1 MSDMKIKVI
10 LEEANVNKD
19 FFTSNRKENKL
30 KCPFCQQELDY
41 LELDYLGEDIYNCR
55 KHNYLFGN
63 EKLWQELIKVM
74 EEKQHKNTATDQQDE
89 VWKDVVGYEGL
100 YRISNKGTVCRLY
113 KNGKVNFM
121 TPRILN
127 GYWRVKLCNG
137 NTQKEYF
144 LHRLIAQAFIPN
156 PDNKPEINHING
168 IKTDNRIE
176 NLEWVTRSEN
186 AIHATKTGLLKY
198 SEYRY
203 NRARDI
209 ISKPVMCVETRKIY
223 VSCTE
228 AGKDIKTDAAHIG
241 ECISGKRSTAGGYH
255 WKLVSI
261 IDAYNSTRKAL
272 DVAVDALKLFDSG
285 QHTPQPDAYG
295 LKTDASR
302 LARKALEQITALEQK
317 DVK

>member
-1 MSDMKIKVI
+1 MIDV
-10 LEEANVNKD
+10 
-19 FFTSNRKENKL
+19 
-30 KCPFCQQELDY
+30 KCPFCGEK
-41 LELDYLGEDIYNCR
+41 LEKFGGGDFPLLHYCDNINCNLY
-55 KHNYLFGN
+55 HIMGQYT
-63 EKLWQELIKVM
+63 LWQELIKLM
-74 EEKQHKNTATDQQDE
+74 EGKQHKNTATEQQDE

-100 YRISNKGTVCRLY
+100 YRISNQGTVCRLY

-203 NRARDI
+203 NRARDVN
-209 ISKPVMCVETRKIY
+209 SKPVMCIETGKIY
-223 VSCTE
+223 ASYTE
-228 AGKDIKTDAAHIG
+228 AGEDIKTDAAHIG

-272 DVAVDALKLFDSG
+272 EIAVDALKSAHNYYEYCIQSEDIS
-285 QHTPQPDAYG
+285 PDTNWDCTAMNM
-295 LKTDASR
+295 DDDISE
-302 LARKALEQITALEQK
+302 ALEQITALEQK

>member
-1 MSDMKIKVI
+1 MREKLKVHDGDTPGKVI
-10 LEEANVNKD
+10 EVKLEYLKPKVAIM
-19 FFTSNRKENKL
+19 SNM
-30 KCPFCQQELDY
+30 KCPICGEKIEHIEDGWCNCKNRC
-41 LELDYLGEDIYNCR
+41 LGSGSIS
-55 KHNYLFGN
+55 
-63 EKLWQELIKVM
+63 LWQELIKVM
-74 EEKQHKNTATDQQDE
+74 EEKQHKNTAADQQDE

-156 PDNKPEINHING
+156 PENKPEINHING

-209 ISKPVMCVETRKIY
+209 NSKPVMCVETRKIY

-272 DVAVDALKLFDSG
+272 EIAVDALKWIDETYNLG
-285 QHTPQPDAYG
+285 MGYEAAIMEKCE
-295 LKTDASR
+295 L
-302 LARKALEQITALEQK
+302 ALEQIIALEQK
-317 DVK
+317 DK

>member
-1 MSDMKIKVI
+1 MS
-10 LEEANVNKD
+10 
-19 FFTSNRKENKL
+19 KL
-30 KCPFCQQELDY
+30 KCPFCGAELQEFGGGDFLLLHYCDNT
-41 LELDYLGEDIYNCR
+41 NCNLY
-55 KHNYLFGN
+55 HIMGQYT
-63 EKLWQELIKVM
+63 LWQELIKLM
-74 EEKQHKNTATDQQDE
+74 EEKQHKNTATEQQDE

-100 YRISNKGTVCRLY
+100 YRISNQGTVCRLY

-127 GYWRVKLCNG
+127 GYWRVKLCNC

-203 NRARDI
+203 NRARDVN
-209 ISKPVMCVETRKIY
+209 SKPVMCIETGKIY
-223 VSCTE
+223 ASYTE
-228 AGKDIKTDAAHIG
+228 AGEDIKTDAAHIG

-272 DVAVDALKLFDSG
+272 DLAKERLKNTILDAEVSA
-285 QHTPQPDAYG
+285 TPEY
-295 LKTDASR
+295 LASR
-302 LARKALEQITALEQK
+302 AKETLTEITALEQK

>member
-1 MSDMKIKVI
+1 MSNEYQDWKREEVFE
-10 LEEANVNKD
+10 LE
-19 FFTSNRKENKL
+19 
-30 KCPFCQQELDY
+30 
-41 LELDYLGEDIYNCR
+41 
-55 KHNYLFGN
+55 
-63 EKLWQELIKVM
+63 QELIKLM
-74 EEKQHKNTATDQQDE
+74 EEKQHKNIDTDHQDE

-100 YRISNKGTVCRLY
+100 YRISNRGTVCRLY

-156 PDNKPEINHING
+156 PENKPEINHING

-203 NRARDI
+203 NRARDVN
-209 ISKPVMCVETRKIY
+209 SKPVMCVETGKIY
-223 VSCTE
+223 ASCTE
-228 AGKDIKTDAAHIG
+228 AGNDIKTDAAHIG

-272 DVAVDALKLFDSG
+272 DVAKDTIRHADWFFDGDYNVDA
-285 QHTPQPDAYG
+285 
-295 LKTDASR
+295 KTMHNEIKYAI
-302 LARKALEQITALEQK
+302 KAITALEQK
-317 DVK
+317 D

>member
-1 MSDMKIKVI
+1 MSDMK
-10 LEEANVNKD
+10 
-19 FFTSNRKENKL
+19 
-30 KCPFCQQELDY
+30 CPFCGQGLCEFGKIEKDHTRTIQGAYCPHCKIKDS
-41 LELDYLGEDIYNCR
+41 DI
-55 KHNYLFGN
+55 
-63 EKLWQELIKVM
+63 KLWQELIKLM
-74 EEKQHKNTATDQQDE
+74 EEKQHKNTTADQQDE

-100 YRISNKGTVCRLY
+100 YRISSHGTVCRLY

-156 PDNKPEINHING
+156 PENKPEINHING

-203 NRARDI
+203 NRARDVN
-209 ISKPVMCVETRKIY
+209 SKPVMCVETRKIY
-223 VSCTE
+223 ASCTE

-241 ECISGKRSTAGGYH
+241 ECISEKRSTAGGYH

-272 DVAVDALKLFDSG
+272 DVAKDVFNWIDETYRTG
-285 QHTPQPDAYG
+285 QEMESEIWGKVQ
-295 LKTDASR
+295 
-302 LARKALEQITALEQK
+302 LAAQKITTLEQK

>member
-1 MSDMKIKVI
+1 M
-10 LEEANVNKD
+10 
-19 FFTSNRKENKL
+19 TKL
-30 KCPFCQQELDY
+30 RCCFCQQELEIID
-41 LELDYLGEDIYNCR
+41 LDVQLLGCENQNC
-55 KHNYLFGN
+55 KHSIHYDTVGTK
-63 EKLWQELIKVM
+63 ELWQELIKVM
-74 EEKQHKNTATDQQDE
+74 EEKQHKNTTADQQNE

-209 ISKPVMCVETRKIY
+209 NSKPVMCVETRKIY

-272 DVAVDALKLFDSG
+272 EIIKKEMSKETMPDFAVIRDALKGVGD
-285 QHTPQPDAYG
+285 
-295 LKTDASR
+295 
-302 LARKALEQITALEQK
+302 E
-317 DVK
+317 

>member
-1 MSDMKIKVI
+1 M
-10 LEEANVNKD
+10 
-19 FFTSNRKENKL
+19 
-30 KCPFCQQELDY
+30 KCPFCQQELRKIHPTYVICDNCRIT
-41 LELDYLGEDIYNCR
+41 GED
-55 KHNYLFGN
+55 
-63 EKLWQELIKVM
+63 KLWQELIKIV
-74 EEKQHKNTATDQQDE
+74 EEKQHKNTTTDQQDE

-100 YRISNKGTVCRLY
+100 YRISNKGTVCRIY

-156 PDNKPEINHING
+156 PENKPEINHING

-209 ISKPVMCVETRKIY
+209 NSKPVMCVETRKIY

-272 DVAVDALKLFDSG
+272 DIAVDALKNIGASY
-285 QHTPQPDAYG
+285 PRI
-295 LKTDASR
+295 TDIAMQDK
-302 LARKALEQITALEQK
+302 ANKALEQITALEQK
-317 DVK
+317 D

>member
-1 MSDMKIKVI
+1 MSDMK
-10 LEEANVNKD
+10 
-19 FFTSNRKENKL
+19 
-30 KCPFCQQELDY
+30 CPFCGQK
-41 LELDYLGEDIYNCR
+41 LESFFVENRSVFACCNLNC
-55 KHNYLFGN
+55 KGYFMNAPK
-63 EKLWQELIKVM
+63 ELWQELIKVI
-74 EEKQHKNTATDQQDE
+74 EEKQHKNTTTDQQDE

-100 YRISNKGTVCRLY
+100 YRISNQGTVCRLY

-156 PDNKPEINHING
+156 PENKPEINHING

-209 ISKPVMCVETRKIY
+209 NSKPVMCVETRKIY

-272 DVAVDALKLFDSG
+272 EIAVDALKRLEKELYFNNAKQTGHIADSVMSI
-285 QHTPQPDAYG
+285 P
-295 LKTDASR
+295 SI
-302 LARKALEQITALEQK
+302 ALDKIKALEQK
-317 DVK
+317 D

>member
-1 MSDMKIKVI
+1 MREKLKVHDGDTPGKVFEIKLEYPKKDGKMS
-10 LEEANVNKD
+10 E
-19 FFTSNRKENKL
+19 L
-30 KCPFCQQELDY
+30 KCPFCNLDIRSHRIY
-41 LELDYLGEDIYNCR
+41 LDGCDNTR
-55 KHNYLFGN
+55 SP
-63 EKLWQELIKVM
+63 LWQELIKLM
-74 EEKQHKNTATDQQDE
+74 EEKQHKNTVTDQQDE

-100 YRISNKGTVCRLY
+100 YRISNQGTVCRLY

-209 ISKPVMCVETRKIY
+209 NSKPVMCVETRKIY

-272 DVAVDALKLFDSG
+272 EIAVDALKDNLSQANFT
-285 QHTPQPDAYG
+285 QM
-295 LKTDASR
+295 LDASR
-302 LARKALEQITALEQK
+302 FHCIRTKCESALEQITELEQK
-317 DVK
+317 D

>member
-1 MSDMKIKVI
+1 M
-10 LEEANVNKD
+10 
-19 FFTSNRKENKL
+19 NKL
-30 KCPFCQQELDY
+30 ICPFCQQELNRDNPQSI
-41 LELDYLGEDIYNCR
+41 ECKNDGCR
-55 KHNYLFGN
+55 ESYFMYGSK
-63 EKLWQELIKVM
+63 ELWQELIKLM
-74 EEKQHKNTATDQQDE
+74 EEKQHKNTVTDQQDE

-100 YRISNKGTVCRLY
+100 YRISNQGTVCRLY

-156 PDNKPEINHING
+156 PENKPEINHING

-203 NRARDI
+203 NRARDVN
-209 ISKPVMCVETRKIY
+209 SKPVMCVETRKIY
-223 VSCTE
+223 ASCTE

-272 DVAVDALKLFDSG
+272 DKAKLVLTDLYDHAELDGIQEWDVYEALK
-285 QHTPQPDAYG
+285 
-295 LKTDASR
+295 
-302 LARKALEQITALEQK
+302 EITALEQK
-317 DVK
+317 DE

>member
-1 MSDMKIKVI
+1 MSDMK
-10 LEEANVNKD
+10 
-19 FFTSNRKENKL
+19 
-30 KCPFCQQELDY
+30 CPVCGKQMKIGTLDQDDSMGTVWMSIMPCDCVCSY
-41 LELDYLGEDIYNCR
+41 GAS
-55 KHNYLFGN
+55 KAV
-63 EKLWQELIKVM
+63 WQELIKLM

-100 YRISNKGTVCRLY
+100 YRISNQGTVCRLY

-209 ISKPVMCVETRKIY
+209 NSKPVMCVETRKIY

-272 DVAVDALKLFDSG
+272 DVAKE
-285 QHTPQPDAYG
+285 G
-295 LKTDASR
+295 LKRIDWCATDYGVAQDI
-302 LARKALEQITALEQK
+302 LDEITALEQK

>member
-1 MSDMKIKVI
+1 M
-10 LEEANVNKD
+10 
-19 FFTSNRKENKL
+19 NKL
-30 KCPFCQQELDY
+30 KCPFCQQEL
-41 LELDYLGEDIYNCR
+41 GR
-55 KHNYLFGN
+55 KNINDRMCSN
-63 EKLWQELIKVM
+63 EKCVSWKGNFYGSEDLWQELIKLM
-74 EEKQHKNTATDQQDE
+74 EEKQHKNTAADQQDE

-100 YRISNKGTVCRLY
+100 YRISNQGTVCRLY

-156 PDNKPEINHING
+156 PENKPEINHING

-203 NRARDI
+203 NRTRDVN
-209 ISKPVMCVETRKIY
+209 SKPVMCVETGKIY

-241 ECISGKRSTAGGYH
+241 ECISGKRNTAGGYH

-272 DVAVDALKLFDSG
+272 EVAVDKLKGIKAFYDDSYADP
-285 QHTPQPDAYG
+285 HTFVNWHSVAQ
-295 LKTDASR
+295 R
-302 LARKALEQITALEQK
+302 LANDADDAIKAITALEQK